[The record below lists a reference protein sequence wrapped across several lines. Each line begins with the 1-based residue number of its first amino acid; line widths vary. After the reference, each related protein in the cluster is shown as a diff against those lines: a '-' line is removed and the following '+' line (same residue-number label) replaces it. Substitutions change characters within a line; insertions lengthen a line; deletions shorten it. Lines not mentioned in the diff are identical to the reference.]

1 MIKSINVRDD
11 GKVIVDVLDNYKH
24 KFEDSDVIQLKEV
37 NGMIDS
43 EGRSINDIGQIKI
56 RVINTSS
63 FELLDLDIQKYSK
76 YESGGIAKQVKVP
89 VIMSFKTMKEID
101 EDIEQA

>member
-1 MIKSINVRDD
+1 MIKSISLSDD
-11 GKVIVDVLDNYKH
+11 GKVIVSVLDNYKH

-37 NGMIDS
+37 NGMVDS
-43 EGRSINDIGQIKI
+43 EGNSINDIDQIKI

-63 FELLDLDIQKYSK
+63 FELLELDIQKYTK

-89 VIMSFKTMKEID
+89 VTLSFKAMQEID
-101 EDIEQA
+101 